1 MNYRFRASEQ
11 FWRSFYQLSVSQKEA
26 TRRTWV
32 IFKQNPFDPRLRT
45 HKIHSLSALYK
56 KTIYSVVVEGD
67 LRVVF
72 YLEGDTAYSVDI
84 GSHSVYRT

>member
-1 MNYRFRASEQ
+1 M
-11 FWRSFYQLSVSQKEA
+11 SVSQKEA
-26 TRRTWV
+26 TRTTWA

-45 HKIHSLSALYK
+45 HKIHGLSALYK

-72 YLEGDTAYSVDI
+72 YLDSNTVYSVDI